1 VLNLPYVKDMLSKFI
16 EGTEYR
22 MQLKALASV
31 RDPPVK
37 DALVKDTVQNG
48 AVQSKDAGTEHDK
61 VPHSL
66 PV

>member
-1 VLNLPYVKDMLSKFI
+1 
-16 EGTEYR
+16 